1 MRLLEKGPS
10 LASPLDAGERGCKK
24 RLSSGASTTARP
36 AAFSMMFPEKISV
49 TRGNPV
55 SEPTVLRHHSGFLFS
70 NFHISNMCLVGNRYI
85 RRRRQNFK
93 EREEIEE

>member
-55 SEPTVLRHHSGFLFS
+55 SAPTVLRHHSGFFI
-70 NFHISNMCLVGNRYI
+70 FQFPYI
-85 RRRRQNFK
+85 KYVPGGEPIYPAKKTKFQGKGRN
-93 EREEIEE
+93 